1 MSALNNASVG
11 ITQHFNQINVNS
23 EDMAKS
29 LKDIAI
35 NGGISEQ
42 DIDEQLDILDK
53 FSQEKQKEF

>member
-42 DIDEQLDILDK
+42 DIDEELDILDK
-53 FSQEKQKEF
+53 FS